1 MKERFEQ
8 FSEPQVLGIVENQ
21 YGLQSRVV
29 YMYDRIK
36 RAHVFQF
43 EDQDPNCPT
52 TWGRGVPGE
61 PESKEEALE
70 FVLKKYQ
77 LTWVE
82 KES

>member
-8 FSEPQVLGIVENQ
+8 FSEPEVIGIVENM
-21 YGLQSRVV
+21 YGLQSKVIYR
-29 YMYDRIK
+29 YDRRHK
-36 RAHVFQF
+36 AHVFQF

-61 PESKEEALE
+61 PEEKEQALE
-70 FVLKKYQ
+70 SVLKKYN